1 MIEDQLLF
9 RSIKGLTSEDEEQLV
24 RGWRAAEP
32 ANEARY
38 HVLEEILAA
47 ATRSHRL
54 PRTTPPAVLDL
65 LEASARRPATERRA
79 ARASLLRWLV
89 PVVAAASVV
98 VGAGLVGMRRGWFA
112 PRGVAITEL
121 VTGTSETTTVSLS
134 DGTIVRLAPR
144 SRLRFDQRVGGR
156 EVMLTG
162 RAFFAVAKQQGKPF
176 RVRTTAGDLT
186 VLGTRFDVDARDADL
201 RMVVVEGKVA
211 VAAAQGG
218 ETRVTAGQLS
228 RVVDGRLMATVR
240 IPDLGSETKWLG
252 RFLAFQNASLREVAK
267 ELERVYSVR
276 VVVDSAIADRTVT
289 TWFTDRSLDE
299 VVRIVCAVSVTTCSV
314 ERGVVSIAGS

>member
-32 ANEARY
+32 ANEERY
-38 HVLEEILAA
+38 RGLDEILAA

-65 LEASARRPATERRA
+65 LEAAARRPATERRA

-89 PVVAAASVV
+89 PVVAAASVAVGVGV
-98 VGAGLVGMRRGWFA
+98 VGLRRGWFA

-134 DGTIVRLAPR
+134 DGTIVRLAPK

-162 RAFFAVAKQQGKPF
+162 RAFFAVAKQQGKLF

-267 ELERVYSVR
+267 EIERVYSVR

-289 TWFTDRSLDE
+289 TWFTDRSLEE

-314 ERGVVSIAGS
+314 EKSVVSIAGS